1 MEDKKK
7 TGQEQSSKT
16 AVQRINRNFFIV
28 LGILL
33 LLQLGIVLYC
43 AVTDLREERKA
54 VSETESLT
62 VRVVGLDEL
71 QEQRQEVEAAELET
85 QEQAAEESQMQ
96 EEQFL
101 SLIFDEKENSVG
113 KGQLKISGLSAAT
126 KTQLSFREADFITEL
141 TDFLQ
146 EQKIEAS
153 EIVFEKEIMTSA
165 ENVSGYKLQILG
177 NEKLQ
182 LVAFFFPKLS
192 GQYLFTM
199 LENGEQK
206 VQEHTEQQNVVVE
219 TPAPVQSQTEATV
232 NENTYDASMLS
243 ITGIPEKLLN
253 YLDNRYE
260 LQYSLYDYLY
270 KNGYR
275 DVKSVAVESYKI
287 DAEEKKAEI
296 QLIVPKTAS
305 ITGIYNKENNVYLFY

>member
-1 MEDKKK
+1 
-7 TGQEQSSKT
+7 
-16 AVQRINRNFFIV
+16 
-28 LGILL
+28 
-33 LLQLGIVLYC
+33 
-43 AVTDLREERKA
+43 
-54 VSETESLT
+54 
-62 VRVVGLDEL
+62 
-71 QEQRQEVEAAELET
+71 
-85 QEQAAEESQMQ
+85 
-96 EEQFL
+96 
-101 SLIFDEKENSVG
+101 
-113 KGQLKISGLSAAT
+113 
-126 KTQLSFREADFITEL
+126 
-141 TDFLQ
+141 
-146 EQKIEAS
+146 
-153 EIVFEKEIMTSA
+153 MTSA
-165 ENVSGYKLQILG
+165 ENVSGYQLEIPG

-182 LVAFFFPKLS
+182 LVALFFPKLS

>member
-85 QEQAAEESQMQ
+85 QEQAAEERQMQ

-113 KGQLKISGLSAAT
+113 KGQLKISGLFAAT
-126 KTQLSFREADFITEL
+126 KTQLSFREADFIAEL

-146 EQKIEAS
+146 EQKIDAS
-153 EIVFEKEIMTSA
+153 ENVFE
-165 ENVSGYKLQILG
+165 
-177 NEKLQ
+177 
-182 LVAFFFPKLS
+182 
-192 GQYLFTM
+192 
-199 LENGEQK
+199 
-206 VQEHTEQQNVVVE
+206 
-219 TPAPVQSQTEATV
+219 
-232 NENTYDASMLS
+232 
-243 ITGIPEKLLN
+243 
-253 YLDNRYE
+253 
-260 LQYSLYDYLY
+260 
-270 KNGYR
+270 
-275 DVKSVAVESYKI
+275 
-287 DAEEKKAEI
+287 
-296 QLIVPKTAS
+296 
-305 ITGIYNKENNVYLFY
+305 

>member
-85 QEQAAEESQMQ
+85 QEQAAEERQMQ

>member
-7 TGQEQSSKT
+7 TGQEQSSKA
-16 AVQRINRNFFIV
+16 AVQRMNRNFFVV

-101 SLIFDEKENSVG
+101 SLIFDDKGSTVG
-113 KGQLKISGLSAAT
+113 KGQLKISGLFAAT
-126 KTQLSFREADFITEL
+126 KTQLSFREADFIAEL

-146 EQKIEAS
+146 EQKIDAS

-165 ENVSGYKLQILG
+165 ENVSGYQLEIPG

-182 LVAFFFPKLS
+182 LVALFFPKLS